1 MVADKMCVNKSNFS
15 KALSGSPSDNFL
27 RRFNAAF
34 GGIFSD
40 DWLVSGVGDML
51 SGSISQTVTGDG
63 NTAVAGNGNH
73 VVSATDSLVAEIA
86 AQRRLTEKAQEQ
98 IDRLLSIIEKM
109 TVK

>member
-40 DWLVSGVGDML
+40 EWLVSGEGEML
-51 SGSISQTVTGDG
+51 APSISQTVTGDG
-63 NTAVAGNGNH
+63 NTSVAGNGNH
-73 VVSATDSLVAEIA
+73 VNSETARFLDELA
-86 AQRRLTEKAQEQ
+86 AQRRLTEEVVAQNG
-98 IDRLLSIIEKM
+98 RLLSIIENLQK
-109 TVK
+109 